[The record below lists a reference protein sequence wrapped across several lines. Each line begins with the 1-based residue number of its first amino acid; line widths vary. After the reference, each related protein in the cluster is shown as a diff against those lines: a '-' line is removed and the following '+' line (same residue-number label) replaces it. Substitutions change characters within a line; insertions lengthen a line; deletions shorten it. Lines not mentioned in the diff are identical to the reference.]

1 VCLELFE
8 RGFKEHFTEL
18 SEDIA
23 VRVGQ
28 LMLEMAW
35 KSNAGNDQ
43 RMRIEAS
50 VTLILKT
57 TGQAL
62 PPMPIKDDV
71 VTLLGNVRLAKLS
84 CCSCTLTNNLSGS
97 TLVWKQLPPLAR
109 RVQNRD
115 GFGQTDQPLYKLD
128 GEGHAGTIA
137 SNMLASFVDR
147 WCAAALP
154 GDRCLEES
162 LGRRQGQ
169 VHPSHHRVQ
178 HHIIP

>member
-1 VCLELFE
+1 MLDRLEKQQRDLQAYIGYFE
-8 RGFKEHFTEL
+8 GGFKQHIAEL
-18 SEDIA
+18 SEDTA

-28 LMLEMAW
+28 LMLEAAW
-35 KSNAGNDQ
+35 RSNAGNDQ
-43 RMRIEAS
+43 RMRIEAD

-84 CCSCTLTNNLSGS
+84 CHSCTLTNNLPGS

-115 GFGQTDQPLYKLD
+115 GFG
-128 GEGHAGTIA
+128 
-137 SNMLASFVDR
+137 
-147 WCAAALP
+147 
-154 GDRCLEES
+154 
-162 LGRRQGQ
+162 
-169 VHPSHHRVQ
+169 
-178 HHIIP
+178 